1 MALSEDLDI
10 MSDSEPTTSS
20 QPPPSTERLPR
31 IPLARLRPGPNAP
44 ESVTPSPALV
54 ESVKTYG
61 LLQPLLVRQT
71 TEGLE
76 VLAGFKRL
84 AAAREAGLDEVP
96 VRMYRV
102 DDSAI
107 SAFYAASNLMG
118 ERRKLQ
124 TPPASDA
131 PKPAGSY
138 KPSGRLNGLLEEELN
153 RPTHQTPY
161 KSILTLAVAV
171 ILILW
176 VGLNLSRCRGP
187 RPEPVPDTP
196 EVAGEREPE
205 SPARTDTPARTDRP
219 ASTRRMSVE
228 QWRAALSEIDGIEI
242 RDLNNTPRIVFMSPV
257 FSRLT
262 TIDPAQQRRLN
273 RIAEAITA
281 ACGDCLIVVIGHTDN
296 DPVRP
301 GGAFQS
307 NDHLGELRAQEVV
320 QHLTTRAG
328 VPASRLRP
336 ISSGDRDPPFPNTPA
351 SNKARNRTVS
361 IEIQPARL

>member
-1 MALSEDLDI
+1 
-10 MSDSEPTTSS
+10 MSDSDT
-20 QPPPSTERLPR
+20 PPPSNPPPQSERLPR

-44 ESVTPSPALV
+44 ESLTPSPALV
-54 ESVKTYG
+54 ESVRTYG
-61 LLQPLLVRQT
+61 VLQPLLARQT

-76 VLAGFKRL
+76 VLAGFKRM
-84 AAAREAGLDEVP
+84 AAAREAGLEEVP
-96 VRMYRV
+96 VRLCRV

-107 SAFYAASNLMG
+107 AAFYAASNLMG

-124 TPPASDA
+124 APTPPSAA
-131 PKPAGSY
+131 KPAGEY

-153 RPTHQTPY
+153 RPAHQTPY

-176 VGLNLSRCRGP
+176 AGLHLSRCRGP
-187 RPEPVPDTP
+187 RPEPVPADPAEVNGSADAPTEPRPPQRRPDTP
-196 EVAGEREPE
+196 
-205 SPARTDTPARTDRP
+205 ST
-219 ASTRRMSVE
+219 ASGRKSVSD
-228 QWRAALSEIDGIEI
+228 WRAALSEIDGIEV
-242 RDLNNTPRIVFMSPV
+242 RDLNNTPRIVFQSPV

-281 ACGDCLIVVIGHTDN
+281 ACADCLIVVIGHTDN

-320 QHLTTRAG
+320 QYLTTRAG
-328 VPASRLRP
+328 IPASRLRP

-351 SNKARNRTVS
+351 SNKAKNRTVS

>member
-1 MALSEDLDI
+1 V
-10 MSDSEPTTSS
+10 DSV
-20 QPPPSTERLPR
+20 R
-31 IPLARLRPGPNAP
+31 
-44 ESVTPSPALV
+44 
-54 ESVKTYG
+54 TYG
-61 LLQPLLVRQT
+61 VLQPILARQT

-84 AAAREAGLDEVP
+84 SAAREAGLEEVP
-96 VRMYRV
+96 VRLYRV

-124 TPPASDA
+124 APSPP
-131 PKPAGSY
+131 PGPRPAGEY

-153 RPTHQTPY
+153 RPAHRTPY
-161 KSILTLAVAV
+161 KSMLTLGAAV

-176 VGLNLSRCRGP
+176 AGLHLSRCRGP
-187 RPEPVPDTP
+187 RPEPVPSDPVT
-196 EVAGEREPE
+196 ANG
-205 SPARTDTPARTDRP
+205 SPAQPSETHAPSSRRSDPP
-219 ASTRRMSVE
+219 STTVSGRMSVSE
-228 QWRAALSEIDGIEI
+228 WRAALSEIDGIEI
-242 RDLNNTPRIVFMSPV
+242 RDLNNTPRIVFQSPV

-262 TIDPAQQRRLN
+262 TIDPVQQRRLN
-273 RIAEAITA
+273 RMAEAVTA

-320 QHLTTRAG
+320 QYLTTRAG
-328 VPASRLRP
+328 IPASRLRP

-351 SNKARNRTVS
+351 SNKAKNRTVS